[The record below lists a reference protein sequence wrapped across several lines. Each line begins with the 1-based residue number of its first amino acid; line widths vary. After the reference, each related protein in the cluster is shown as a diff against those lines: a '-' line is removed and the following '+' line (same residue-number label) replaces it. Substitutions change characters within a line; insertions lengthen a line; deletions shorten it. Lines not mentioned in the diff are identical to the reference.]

1 MARRAKKEI
10 TYTGKSL
17 KIYEK
22 VQKLE
27 ADLKNAKEELKIAY
41 KEQMKA
47 EKMAAARAK
56 KEEEAALKKTLKEK
70 QGDLAKALKES
81 GKTIDDVIA
90 MLNAE

>member
-1 MARRAKKEI
+1 
-10 TYTGKSL
+10 
-17 KIYEK
+17 
-22 VQKLE
+22 
-27 ADLKNAKEELKIAY
+27 
-41 KEQMKA
+41 MKA